1 MMETQPLVK
10 LSRVAGGYGGKTVI
24 RDVSLEVFPNDFLG
38 IVGPNGGGKTTL
50 VKLMTGLLKPTS
62 GEIEYG
68 LHGQLR
74 IGYLPQYAAVDRK
87 FPISVFETIL
97 SGLHGMKSP
106 LRPFTEA
113 HREQARRT
121 VARMGLE
128 GLEERPVGELSG
140 GQLRRVLLGRTLVS
154 EPHVLILDEPNAYI
168 DRRSETGLYTLLK
181 EINGQCA
188 VVMVSHDMR
197 AVEKYAKNI
206 AFVDGTLTYCKDAA
220 APADYRAE

>member
-24 RDVSLEVFPNDFLG
+24 RNVNLEVFPNDFLA

-68 LHGQLR
+68 LNGQLR

-97 SGLHGMKSP
+97 SGLHGLKSP
-106 LRPFTEA
+106 FRPFTEA
-113 HREQARRT
+113 HRESVRRT
-121 VARMGLE
+121 IARMRLE

-140 GQLRRVLLGRTLVS
+140 GQLRRVLLGRALVS
-154 EPHVLILDEPNAYI
+154 APHVLILDEPNAYI
-168 DRRSETGLYTLLK
+168 DRRSETGLYTLLN

-197 AVEKYAKNI
+197 AVEEYAKNI
-206 AFVDGTLTYCKDAA
+206 AFVDGTLTYYKDAA
-220 APADYRAE
+220 VPSDQTE

>member
-24 RDVSLEVFPNDFLG
+24 RNVNLEVFPNDFLA

-97 SGLHGMKSP
+97 SGLHGLKSP
-106 LRPFTEA
+106 FRPFTEA
-113 HREQARRT
+113 HRESVRRT
-121 VARMGLE
+121 IARMRLE

-140 GQLRRVLLGRTLVS
+140 GQLRRVLLGRALVS
-154 EPHVLILDEPNAYI
+154 APHVLILDEPNAYI

-188 VVMVSHDMR
+188 VVMASHDMR
-197 AVEKYAKNI
+197 AVEEYAKNI
-206 AFVDGTLTYCKDAA
+206 AFVDGTLTYYKDAA
-220 APADYRAE
+220 VPSDQTE

>member
-24 RDVSLEVFPNDFLG
+24 RNVNLEVFPNDFLA

-97 SGLHGMKSP
+97 SGLHGLKSP
-106 LRPFTEA
+106 FRPFTEA
-113 HREQARRT
+113 HRESVRRT
-121 VARMGLE
+121 IARMRLE

-140 GQLRRVLLGRTLVS
+140 GQLRRVLLGRALVS
-154 EPHVLILDEPNAYI
+154 APHVLILDEPNAYI

-197 AVEKYAKNI
+197 AVEEYAKNI
-206 AFVDGTLTYCKDAA
+206 AFVDGTLTYYKDAA
-220 APADYRAE
+220 VPSDQTE